1 MLLLSFLA
9 YKLYFLIVCDDEW
22 DKVEAEII
30 CKKLGFP
37 GAIAATH
44 GSRYICVAILV
55 AITHGYRSTNE
66 AILLERSN
74 SCI

>member
-1 MLLLSFLA
+1 MIFLL
-9 YKLYFLIVCDDEW
+9 VCDDEW

-55 AITHGYRSTNE
+55 AITHGSRYTNE
-66 AILLERSN
+66 AILLSLVASHESRHI
-74 SCI
+74 CVAIL